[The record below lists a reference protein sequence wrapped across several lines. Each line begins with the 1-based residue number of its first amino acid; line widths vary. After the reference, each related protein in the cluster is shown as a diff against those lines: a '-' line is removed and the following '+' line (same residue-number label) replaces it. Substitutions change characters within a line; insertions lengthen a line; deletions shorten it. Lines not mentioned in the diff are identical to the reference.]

1 MIRPELLEI
10 LRCPETHQKLSLAL
24 AELVARLNSQISA
37 RQIRNRAGKLLEQ
50 RVEGG
55 LLREDGTVLYPIR
68 GKLPILLIDEGVLLA
83 LEPLKPGCTAY
94 VALPH
99 SHADAKVQ
107 ASMQLKAGDRAKLPL
122 CRVWNGSNKISL

>member
-1 MIRPELLEI
+1 MKKPVRVISANVLERI
-10 LRCPETHQKLSLAL
+10 AEPASRFYPNYLAYRNREITR

-83 LEPLKPGCTAY
+83 LEPLKRRIKSACP
-94 VALPH
+94 
-99 SHADAKVQ
+99 
-107 ASMQLKAGDRAKLPL
+107 
-122 CRVWNGSNKISL
+122 

>member
-10 LRCPETHQKLSLAL
+10 LRCPETHQKLSLAP

-83 LEPLKPGCTAY
+83 LEPLKRRIKSACP
-94 VALPH
+94 
-99 SHADAKVQ
+99 
-107 ASMQLKAGDRAKLPL
+107 
-122 CRVWNGSNKISL
+122 